1 MSKLGIIWQVLFK
14 GYHELQS
21 GLNLFLV
28 SGVGHTKSATT
39 FFDSVMKEA
48 DDALY
53 EAKRQGKNR
62 YFWHHQM
69 HTQPADDDQQV
80 TAVTH

>member
-1 MSKLGIIWQVLFK
+1 MASIRAIRIDTEKGVLNNISISV
-14 GYHELQS
+14 GAT
-21 GLNLFLV
+21 LV
-28 SGVGHTKSATT
+28 CRSTQSATT
-39 FFDSVMKEA
+39 FFDSAMREA

-69 HTQPADDDQQV
+69 HTQPADNDQQV
-80 TAVTH
+80 AAVTH